1 MNYIDQLSKLDN
13 KINYTNQ
20 EIGLEK
26 DNNRK
31 KRLYNDLEIL
41 KLRKEMLI
49 IRNRIIGLEMK

>member
-1 MNYIDQLSKLDN
+1 MNITDQLSKLDN

-26 DNNRK
+26 DSNRK

-49 IRNRIIGLEMK
+49 IRNKIIELENH